1 MRTIGRLILTAVFVV
16 LTLFLVAAAAYVPGF
31 FDFYT
36 GVCRNI
42 LTFLGNLTAP
52 FPFAVW
58 EILLVL
64 ILLLLLYTL
73 VRTFTHK
80 RGFLCWLSG
89 VALFLSVMVFLFV
102 GLWGVNHYAPSVS
115 EHVGLTVTGYTKA
128 QLTDATAYMA
138 AQAGALA
145 DQVPRT
151 EAGDMA
157 TDFSAM
163 AKSAPSGYEALGK
176 EYDFFQVD
184 SLPRVKKLLVPD
196 LFNYTGT
203 TGIFVP
209 FTGESCVNPD
219 TYAASLPFTMCH
231 ELAHRLTIAAEDEA
245 NFAAFLASTAHADVA
260 FRYSGWYSAFVY
272 CYNALYE
279 ADQAAAT
286 EIWDTMSE
294 TLRADCRRANAH
306 YEPYEGTVQDVAQ
319 QVNDAYLKAFDE
331 EAGVQSYGKVADL
344 LIAWYLKNA
353 A

>member
-1 MRTIGRLILTAVFVV
+1 
-16 LTLFLVAAAAYVPGF
+16 
-31 FDFYT
+31 
-36 GVCRNI
+36 
-42 LTFLGNLTAP
+42 
-52 FPFAVW
+52 
-58 EILLVL
+58 
-64 ILLLLLYTL
+64 
-73 VRTFTHK
+73 
-80 RGFLCWLSG
+80 
-89 VALFLSVMVFLFV
+89 
-102 GLWGVNHYAPSVS
+102 
-115 EHVGLTVTGYTKA
+115 
-128 QLTDATAYMA
+128 
-138 AQAGALA
+138 
-145 DQVPRT
+145 
-151 EAGDMA
+151 MA

-176 EYDFFQVD
+176 QYDFFQVD

-245 NFAAFLASTAHADVA
+245 NFAAFLASTAHEDVA

-286 EIWDTMSE
+286 EIWDTMSK